1 MSMQTLTVIQFA
13 WMLLAY
19 CMVMLVL
26 PWLILRRKLNTFCI
40 AEQIAGYF
48 LAGNVYVIYLVFL
61 LQFLH
66 ISNRVTLTAGTL
78 LPVAVCIFKRHRG
91 RTFPEVFEPVLLTI
105 QRVLK
110 GETGVRTLVVRRL
123 RKAGKK
129 RRAGQWKVLL
139 KYLPDILLTAA
150 VVAGVLYIY
159 GTNMFTVYGYKAS
172 DLPVHNYWV
181 NMMDDNKVFGDGVYP
196 FGFHCVIYYLH
207 VVFGIKTY
215 VLFRVFAL
223 VQTIFIHLAIVV
235 SMKILCKTRYAPYI
249 GTGIYLMANIFSRNT
264 YYRYLSTLPQ
274 EYGMLFILPAVCFAI
289 RFLQEYAAVLQAE
302 GGAEEELKKRSRWY
316 LTGFIISFSLTLT
329 VHFYNT
335 MAAGVFCVGI
345 AAGYFFR
352 CFRWKYL
359 RQILAAGILSILLA
373 LIPLLTGLAMGRG
386 LQASLYWGMNV
397 INGTQASEE
406 QQQTTTITDV
416 DGNEVTVVG
425 EVDSEILEK
434 VKNGTITEGS
444 DEKTGSTETDESWQ
458 QAKEQTLLK
467 TLKIKFQA
475 ILGEIKVYVA
485 DGHMKVVYLIM
496 ISIGALM
503 VLGLFSMLTGRRDY
517 GGMLWS
523 VGFYMLFMCIMQSMG
538 MLGLPE
544 LMDASRNSIF
554 FAYATGVL
562 WAVAADALVYLTAGW
577 IRYRIVSS
585 AASFVLLGATGLAV
599 VKGDLLKSPTQ
610 TTALETNGAITCV
623 TNIIRENE
631 DFTWTIVSP
640 NDELRMTEMFGYH
653 YETITMLEEMQD
665 MSEDPH
671 ITIPTDTVYF
681 FIEKTPVNYAN
692 SADGLELGDVSE
704 EWAEKPLAGSDSLA
718 AYVGEERWITMSHM
732 YYWAEK
738 FKELYPNEMEV
749 YEETE
754 DFICYRL
761 RQNDYSLYNLA
772 IDYGYNQTEASE

>member
-1 MSMQTLTVIQFA
+1 
-13 WMLLAY
+13 
-19 CMVMLVL
+19 
-26 PWLILRRKLNTFCI
+26 
-40 AEQIAGYF
+40 
-48 LAGNVYVIYLVFL
+48 
-61 LQFLH
+61 
-66 ISNRVTLTAGTL
+66 
-78 LPVAVCIFKRHRG
+78 
-91 RTFPEVFEPVLLTI
+91 
-105 QRVLK
+105 
-110 GETGVRTLVVRRL
+110 
-123 RKAGKK
+123 
-129 RRAGQWKVLL
+129 
-139 KYLPDILLTAA
+139 
-150 VVAGVLYIY
+150 
-159 GTNMFTVYGYKAS
+159 
-172 DLPVHNYWV
+172 
-181 NMMDDNKVFGDGVYP
+181 
-196 FGFHCVIYYLH
+196 
-207 VVFGIKTY
+207 
-215 VLFRVFAL
+215 
-223 VQTIFIHLAIVV
+223 
-235 SMKILCKTRYAPYI
+235 
-249 GTGIYLMANIFSRNT
+249 
-264 YYRYLSTLPQ
+264 
-274 EYGMLFILPAVCFAI
+274 
-289 RFLQEYAAVLQAE
+289 
-302 GGAEEELKKRSRWY
+302 
-316 LTGFIISFSLTLT
+316 
-329 VHFYNT
+329 
-335 MAAGVFCVGI
+335 
-345 AAGYFFR
+345 
-352 CFRWKYL
+352 
-359 RQILAAGILSILLA
+359 
-373 LIPLLTGLAMGRG
+373 
-386 LQASLYWGMNV
+386 
-397 INGTQASEE
+397 
-406 QQQTTTITDV
+406 
-416 DGNEVTVVG
+416 
-425 EVDSEILEK
+425 
-434 VKNGTITEGS
+434 
-444 DEKTGSTETDESWQ
+444 
-458 QAKEQTLLK
+458 
-467 TLKIKFQA
+467 
-475 ILGEIKVYVA
+475 
-485 DGHMKVVYLIM
+485 MKVVYLIM

-554 FAYATGVL
+554 FAYAAGVL

-577 IRYRIVSS
+577 IRYRSVSS

-631 DFTWTIVSP
+631 DFTWTIVSS

-665 MSEDPH
+665 ISEDPH

-692 SADGLELGDVSE
+692 SADGLELGDVSG